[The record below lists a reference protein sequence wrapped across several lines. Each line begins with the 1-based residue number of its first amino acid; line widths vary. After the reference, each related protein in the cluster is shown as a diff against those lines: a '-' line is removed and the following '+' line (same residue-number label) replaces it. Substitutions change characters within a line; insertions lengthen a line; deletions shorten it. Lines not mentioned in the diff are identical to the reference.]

1 MNPATEPLPDERLQR
16 FARAVEERFGLSFPP
31 RRQADLERGLRQA
44 FAAST
49 CQDLDEYYCLIQ
61 DPQAGALEM
70 DRLVNALTVGET
82 YFFRDAGQFNAL
94 YDHILPDII
103 ERRRSVRVLRLW
115 SAGCASGEEPYS
127 LAMMVRDLLPD
138 ADDWVVTILGSDVNA
153 EALQRARTAEYGE
166 WAFREER
173 AREARSRFFE
183 QREKRWILRPEVQR
197 MVTFQRLNLAGTDF
211 PSFAT
216 NTALMDL
223 VLCRNVTIYFSQ
235 AATRRVVNRL
245 YEALVDGGWLVVGH
259 AEPSPGTYHR
269 FQVHTFPD
277 AVIFRRPYNGVVA
290 PAAWEAAARQRPGQ
304 PRKEFLQPTRTS
316 QAALSQAVTP
326 APETPPPGQAPAAP
340 LRPESEGDPVQQA
353 RELLEFGH
361 VEEARSLLLR
371 AASNRPGSAE
381 CCVLLGQ
388 VYANL
393 GHWQEAERWCE
404 EAIDLDCLTI
414 DAYYTLA
421 LVLQHQ
427 GRLDEALVAMRKVV
441 YIDRHSI
448 LGYFGLAD
456 LYHSRGELP
465 QALKA
470 LENARRLL
478 DLHPPDEVL
487 PGSGGITAAR
497 LRETVVRQQ
506 RQWRAQASPG
516 SIRKHEGKERYP

>member
-1 MNPATEPLPDERLQR
+1 M
-16 FARAVEERFGLSFPP
+16 
-31 RRQADLERGLRQA
+31 
-44 FAAST
+44 
-49 CQDLDEYYCLIQ
+49 
-61 DPQAGALEM
+61 
-70 DRLVNALTVGET
+70 
-82 YFFRDAGQFNAL
+82 
-94 YDHILPDII
+94 
-103 ERRRSVRVLRLW
+103 
-115 SAGCASGEEPYS
+115 
-127 LAMMVRDLLPD
+127 
-138 ADDWVVTILGSDVNA
+138 
-153 EALQRARTAEYGE
+153 
-166 WAFREER
+166 
-173 AREARSRFFE
+173 
-183 QREKRWILRPEVQR
+183 
-197 MVTFQRLNLAGTDF
+197 
-211 PSFAT
+211 
-216 NTALMDL
+216 
-223 VLCRNVTIYFSQ
+223 
-235 AATRRVVNRL
+235 
-245 YEALVDGGWLVVGH
+245 VGH